1 MLWQKRAIPL
11 KAEYFNA
18 EDAKNAEESLNP
30 GGRNISCESGQSLY
44 AVGRYLLGSMVPLII
59 NKFLLPPYQN

>member
-18 EDAKNAEESLNP
+18 EDAKDAEETFNLGKRTVS
-30 GGRNISCESGQSLY
+30 SK
-44 AVGRYLLGSMVPLII
+44 AVSIHRDEGDERDKSRLL
-59 NKFLLPPYQN
+59 